1 MKKLGLI
8 NYEGDC
14 LKAIIENNEILIWD
28 QYGEIVQKFDVPQFY
43 GFIDGLINVIDSK
56 GKSWNYPGESK
67 DAKPSYSMI
76 YHFVKDLGP
85 DKTKHD
91 NVKDELINLL
101 ESQVMDLTM
110 MSKIELGD
118 DVIHE
123 IIRLKNII
131 RG

>member
-14 LKAIIENNEILIWD
+14 LKAIIENNEILISD

-118 DVIHE
+118 DVIRE